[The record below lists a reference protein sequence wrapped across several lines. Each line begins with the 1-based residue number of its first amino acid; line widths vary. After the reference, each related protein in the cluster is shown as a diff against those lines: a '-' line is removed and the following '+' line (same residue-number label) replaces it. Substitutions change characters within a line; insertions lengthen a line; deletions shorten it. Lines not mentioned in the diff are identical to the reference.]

1 MINLL
6 TPVLFL
12 RQFDWKNDTGDL
24 KRNRWNRAIRG
35 LDIEIS
41 CLSHD
46 QGKFLDIDLDPTKAV
61 KGIASKIGLT
71 NSYDKEKENLIA
83 LSDLP
88 GEIEKEKKIKQKSK
102 GFDSR

>member
-35 LDIEIS
+35 LDIEI
-41 CLSHD
+41 
-46 QGKFLDIDLDPTKAV
+46 
-61 KGIASKIGLT
+61 
-71 NSYDKEKENLIA
+71 
-83 LSDLP
+83 
-88 GEIEKEKKIKQKSK
+88 
-102 GFDSR
+102 